1 MKNQNIKHS
10 VQIVNIE
17 TLETITVVDT
27 VEDFDTWM
35 ETNTWGIV
43 QFEADIDGEYG
54 YCALVA
60 PMAGP
65 NYEMDMATGEMEPVK
80 TTNWNDIMPGGVG
93 NQREAQKAAIIE
105 AIDEIEAA
113 KATKKSKAKNTQSNT
128 QKGGKMP
135 KSTKSP
141 KTITSTKNHESFAAF
156 VQAQGPVTRED
167 VFNDDGLRQMFL
179 TPDVIAKIDAGDRL
193 ETKRWNSRIN
203 RFIRKTKRD
212 GVDIQCE
219 GQGKTAVYFIPSES
233 HEYGEQLSLP
243 FDVEG
248 DDTEMVIERPVVDPK
263 RAEEAENQ
271 MLSFESL
278 LATLDEE
285 EATITS
291 DDQVALDE
299 AQKML
304 K

>member
-1 MKNQNIKHS
+1 MKNIKHS

-35 ETNTWGIV
+35 ENNTWGIV
-43 QFEADIDGEYG
+43 QFEDDIDGEYG

-60 PMAGP
+60 PEEGP
-65 NYEMDMATGEMEPVK
+65 DYTMDTITGEMEPV
-80 TTNWNDIMPGGVG
+80 V
-93 NQREAQKAAIIE
+93 NQRAIHKAGIIK

-135 KSTKSP
+135 KSTKTN

-167 VFNDDGLRQMFL
+167 VFNDAGLRQMFL
-179 TPDVIAKIDAGDRL
+179 TPAVIAKIDAGDKL

-219 GQGKTAVYFIPSES
+219 GQGKTAVYYIPSES
-233 HEYGEQLSLP
+233 DEYGEQLSLP

-248 DDTEMVIERPVVDPK
+248 DDMETTIERPVVDSR
-263 RAEEAENQ
+263 RADEEPNQ
-271 MLSFESL
+271 SLSFEAL
-278 LATLDEE
+278 LATLDMD